1 MKEFSIEIQN
11 FLDKYYPN
19 VDIENMSLTELKKFK
34 DDVTHRRQE
43 YALLENGTKI
53 LANAAYGA
61 CASPYFT
68 FFNAA
73 LAADITGECRELTKT
88 MWRNLEEFFHE
99 TIWER
104 KDLQEQFGFE
114 LDESKHD
121 WYREQKVS
129 IYADTDSLDKYSLL
143 LIKYKNTLIKMNI
156 EDCFKFVKE
165 LNVKTFI
172 NENESEFVYTDKI
185 KVLNYK
191 DGKLDFVPI
200 KWIMRHKVTKPKY
213 RLITKSGKEII
224 VTNDH
229 SCIVFRNGKQMEI
242 KAQDINIKTD
252 KILTVKY
259 NNEKEK

>member
-1 MKEFSIEIQN
+1 MKEFSVEIQN
-11 FLDKYYPN
+11 FLNKYYP
-19 VDIENMSLTELKKFK
+19 DLEIDKLSLTELKKLRE
-34 DDVTHRRQE
+34 DIVHRRQE
-43 YALLENGTKI
+43 YALLENGTKV

-61 CASPYFT
+61 CASPYFY
-68 FFNAA
+68 FFNAS

-129 IYADTDSLDKYSLL
+129 VYADTDSVDRNSKLTL
-143 LIKYKNTLIKMNI
+143 LIDNQIVRMSISDLFDY
-156 EDCFKFVKE
+156 
-165 LNVKTFI
+165 LNSDSRKTI
-172 NENESEFVYTDKI
+172 TNENGSEFAYTDKI

-191 DGKLDFVPI
+191 DGELDFVPI
-200 KWIMRHKVTKPKY
+200 KWVMKHRVTKPKFK
-213 RLITKSGKEII
+213 IKTKSGKEII

-229 SCIVFRNGKQMEI
+229 SCIVFRNGKQIEV
-242 KAQDINIKTD
+242 KASEINIKTD
-252 KILTVKY
+252 KILSIKA
-259 NNEKEK
+259 